1 MNDTTATPPLR
12 GFAPIAAADARV
24 LVLGSMPSA
33 ASLAAQQYYAHP
45 RNAFWPLMGELFDAG
60 PGLPY
65 AERAAR
71 LRAAG
76 VAVWDVLAAC
86 RRDGSLDAAI
96 DPASMQINDF
106 PAFFAAHPGITRVF
120 FNGGTAEAVF
130 RRWVLRRLDPLA
142 LPALVRLPSTS
153 PAHAGRSLAAKL
165 AAWRALAVAAAGG

>member
-45 RNAFWPLMGELFDAG
+45 RNAFWPLMGELFGAG

-106 PAFFAAHPGITRVF
+106 PAFFAGHPGITQVF
-120 FNGGTAEAVF
+120 FNGGTAETVF
-130 RRWVLRRLDPLA
+130 QRWVLRRLDPAA

-153 PAHAGRSLAAKL
+153 PAHAGRSFAQKL

>member
-1 MNDTTATPPLR
+1 MNDTTAMPPLR

-24 LVLGSMPSA
+24 LVLGSMPSE

-45 RNAFWPLMGELFDAG
+45 RNAFWPLMGELFGAG

-65 AERAAR
+65 AERTAR

-86 RRDGSLDAAI
+86 RRSGSLDAAI
-96 DPASMQINDF
+96 DPTSMQINDF
-106 PAFFAAHPGITRVF
+106 PAFFAGHPGIVQVF
-120 FNGGTAEAVF
+120 FNGSTADAVF
-130 RRWVLRRLDPLA
+130 RRWVLRRLDPAA

-153 PAHAGRSLAAKL
+153 PAHAGRSLAEKL
-165 AAWRALAVAAAGG
+165 TAWRALAVAAAGG